1 MHCRRKCDLFGK
13 PWVLASMWILLWHL
27 PPTEV
32 FSSVTQSPVFKAA
45 ALGETVSLS
54 CTASEGV
61 DDDLSWYLQ
70 KPGQPPKLLF
80 YQISSRESDTPSHFS
95 SSGSEPEF
103 TLTINGVQAEDAAV
117 YYCKKSYNS
126 QNKT

>member
-1 MHCRRKCDLFGK
+1 MSDV
-13 PWVLASMWILLWHL
+13 VLCILYAS
-27 PPTEV
+27 
-32 FSSVTQSPVFKAA
+32 SSVTQSPVFKAA

-95 SSGSEPEF
+95 SSGSDSDF
-103 TLTINGVQAEDAAV
+103 SMTISGVQAEDAAV
-117 YYCKKSYNS
+117 YYCKSYHKINS
-126 QNKT
+126 ARVFTQ